1 MIQAQV
7 VADSLNPQGDRI
19 TSMLVTM
26 PRIILAEFNTHR
38 MFSHNTSSSRA
49 IPFNKMVQSIKE
61 NPFIPIAWQKEHKGM
76 QGTEYLD
83 NQNSFECTQ
92 RWLIAR
98 DNAIK
103 EADYLSGY
111 SATKQLCNRLLEPF
125 MWTTVLVTSTEW
137 ENFFNLRCPM
147 YEYETADGV
156 IYFKSA
162 KDWLNQFKSTLPDK
176 EVLES
181 YEQESALF
189 WLEKNKGQAEIH
201 MMALAEA
208 MYDALN
214 KSTPRKLEAGE
225 WHIPFESKMDKIAI
239 AVPHNEPTYGKNA
252 VIDRIKISTA
262 MCARTSY
269 TVVGEE
275 KSIDY
280 SKLIELHDRL
290 ISQVP
295 IHASP
300 MEHCARAMSNE
311 EYTEYVKGTRTT
323 NTNQSWKDNPSN
335 GWCRNFKGF
344 IQYRHL
350 LESNK

>member
-49 IPFNKMVQSIKE
+49 IPFNKMVESIKE

-76 QGTEYLD
+76 QGSEYLD
-83 NQNSFECTQ
+83 NQDSFECTQ

-111 SATKQLCNRLLEPF
+111 RATKQLCNRLLESF
-125 MWTTVLVTSTEW
+125 MWTRVLVTSTEW
-137 ENFFNLRCPM
+137 ENFFALRCPQ
-147 YEYETADGV
+147 YSINSQIHRSWKDLVNSVAD
-156 IYFKSA
+156 S
-162 KDWLNQFKSTLPDK
+162 
-176 EVLES
+176 EVTREVAES
-181 YEQESALF
+181 SDIITRL
-189 WLEKNKGQAEIH
+189 KHNKGQAEIH

-208 MYDALN
+208 VYDALN
-214 KSTPRKLEAGE
+214 ESTPRKLEAGE
-225 WHIPFESKMDKIAI
+225 WHIPFVDKIDVTSTKADCFKYVDR
-239 AVPHNEPTYGKNA
+239 ALTDNELQLAK
-252 VIDRIKISTA
+252 IKISTA

-311 EYTEYVKGTRTT
+311 EYIEYVKGTRTT

-350 LESNK
+350 LESNQEL